1 MEPAM
6 SDCTLSV
13 YETADWWA
21 RLVGVAHVRYDAR
34 GTLLVNEVPVEAIRR
49 SGHFSVL
56 CCLDGSTSVV
66 LTSFLR
72 LVPDPRRRDG
82 RANEPSTKGH

>member
-1 MEPAM
+1 M
-6 SDCTLSV
+6 SDTTLSV
-13 YETADWWA
+13 YETSDWWA
-21 RLVGVAHVRYDAR
+21 RLAGVAHVRYDAR

-56 CCLDGSTSVV
+56 HCVDGSTSVV

-72 LVPDPRRRDG
+72 LVPDLRHHDE
-82 RANEPSTKGH
+82 RANEPLADGR